1 MGPRGQWRRSGTVI
15 GFVVAL
21 VACGGVRSNRGSAP
35 VADAADDAIGS
46 EIPPLVD
53 ASSPPDD
60 VLPSAESDELPARAR
75 HLLEAIAKDDA
86 RLATDMLFPRDAW
99 LASRDAA
106 DPGKEWDK
114 RVANPFRRGVHAL
127 ARRHSKLDRAQFVS
141 FDVGR
146 AISQETPRRHAWKKP
161 LWTVRE
167 SHLTFVVDGRTRTIR
182 VREMVAWRGAWY
194 ITNLR

>member
-1 MGPRGQWRRSGTVI
+1 MGPRGQWRRRAEVFA
-15 GFVVAL
+15 FVVAL
-21 VACGGVRSNRGSAP
+21 VGCGGGRPNRGSAP
-35 VADAADDAIGS
+35 VADAAEDARELEALPVI
-46 EIPPLVD
+46 D

-75 HLLEAIAKDDA
+75 HLLEAITKDDA

-99 LASRDAA
+99 QASRDAS

-114 RVANPFRRGVHAL
+114 RVANPFRRGIHAL
-127 ARRHSKLDRAQFVS
+127 ARRHSKLARAQFVS
-141 FDVGR
+141 FDVGPS
-146 AISQETPRRHAWKKP
+146 ISQETPRRHAWKKP

-167 SHLTFVVDGRTRTIR
+167 SRLTFMVDSRTRTIL

-194 ITNLR
+194 ITHLR